1 MIFIDIFVNLLIRK
15 PVFIILQQQTIASEK
30 DLLFSTAGMWQNINS
45 KTVFPSSQYVRGI
58 HEAPGGTVLQWREMA
73 LAVPG
78 DTDDWLF
85 WHS

>member
-30 DLLFSTAGMWQNINS
+30 DLLFSTAYQSDRIIINS
-45 KTVFPSSQYVRGI
+45 KTVLPSSQYVRGI
-58 HEAPGGTVLQWREMA
+58 HKAPGGTVLQWREMA
-73 LAVPG
+73 SAVPG

-85 WHS
+85 